1 MRWDGDEMG
10 EARGLRRALL
20 HCTALTPFFL
30 SLDRPTSSS
39 DPTQLSHTH
48 NTPFRR
54 MLGSPTLVTHPSQHS
69 CHVPFPTLYFPFC
82 PLFKNT
88 REILS
93 FLYSTTWEI
102 SISDHRISI
111 CLSLFLDPIHG
122 M

>member
-1 MRWDGDEMG
+1 MGWDGDGDEMG

-54 MLGSPTLVTHPSQHS
+54 LLGSPTLVTHPSQHS

-82 PLFKNT
+82 PLFK
-88 REILS
+88 S
-93 FLYSTTWEI
+93 HGKS
-102 SISDHRISI
+102 S
-111 CLSLFLDPIHG
+111 LSLLNHLRNQYQSPQDIYLPHPAPHG